1 MKMTLI
7 LTFFLAIFSACSNSE
22 LPKEKSDSATVTNN
36 TAHQAA
42 IITGAQQIDKYL
54 PLLKGKKVALA
65 INNTSVI
72 DGKLS
77 MDTLL
82 KLGVN
87 IVKGFGPEH
96 GFRGKA
102 SAGAKISDETDEKT
116 GVPLISLYGS
126 KYKPTIEDMKGID
139 VMVFDMQDVGVR
151 FYTYLSTLHYI
162 MEACAENNVELIVL
176 DRPNPNDGY
185 VDGPVREPDQESFVG
200 KHAIPIL
207 HGLTFGEYAGM
218 INGEG
223 WLPGKAKS
231 KLTIIKMENYE
242 HGKPYTLPVAPSPNL
257 NTQQSILLYPSL
269 CLFEGTVI
277 SQGRGTY
284 FPFTVLGSPE
294 LKGKYEFSF
303 KPVSIPGLSEK
314 PPHMDK
320 DCYGADLRKY
330 DTSVFTKT
338 GRLNLTWLKE
348 FYAAYPNKAQFFSAA
363 RFDRLAGTTNLRKQ
377 IIAGKSEEEIR
388 RSWEPALGAYKA
400 VRKKYLLYKL

>member
-1 MKMTLI
+1 MKNLAFITLLIISI
-7 LTFFLAIFSACSNSE
+7 LGCGSGTPE
-22 LPKEKSDSATVTNN
+22 QTKSDSTSVAVN
-36 TAHQAA
+36 TSADGT
-42 IITGAQQIDKYL
+42 IITGAQQINKYL

-102 SAGAKISDETDEKT
+102 SAGAKIGDETDEKT

-126 KYKPTIEDMKGID
+126 KYKPTKADMQGID
-139 VMVFDMQDVGVR
+139 VMIFDMQDVGVR

-162 MEACAENNVELIVL
+162 MEACAENNVDLIVL

-185 VDGPVREPDQESFVG
+185 VDGPVREADQESFVG

-223 WLPGKAKS
+223 WLPGKVKS
-231 KLTIIKMENYE
+231 KLTVIKMENYA
-242 HGKPYTLPVAPSPNL
+242 HGKPYTLPIAPSPNL

-277 SQGRGTY
+277 SQGRGTLY
-284 FPFTVLGSPE
+284 PFTVLGNPQ
-294 LKGKYEFSF
+294 LKGKYKFSF
-303 KPVSIPGLSEK
+303 KPASIPGMSEK

-320 DCYGADLRKY
+320 DCYGLDLRKY
-330 DTSVFTKT
+330 DTSTFTKT
-338 GRLNLTWLKE
+338 GRINLTWLKE
-348 FYAAYPNKAQFFSAA
+348 FYAAYPDKGAFFRNAN
-363 RFDRLAGTTNLRKQ
+363 FDRLAGTTKLRQQ
-377 IIAGKSEEEIR
+377 IIDGKSEDAIR
-388 RSWEPALGAYKA
+388 KSWEPALSSYKVTRA
-400 VRKKYLLYKL
+400 KYLLY

>member
-1 MKMTLI
+1 MTLI
-7 LTFFLAIFSACSNSE
+7 LTFILAVLSACSNAE
-22 LPKEKSDSATVTNN
+22 QPKAKIDSSAIGSD
-36 TAHQAA
+36 TANQSA
-42 IITGAQQIDKYL
+42 IITGAQQINKYL

-102 SAGAKISDETDEKT
+102 SAGAKIGDETDEKT

-126 KYKPTIEDMKGID
+126 KYKPTKEDMKGID
-139 VMVFDMQDVGVR
+139 VMIFDMQDVGVR

-162 MEACAENNVELIVL
+162 MEACAENNVDLIVL

-185 VDGPVREPDQESFVG
+185 VDGPVREADQESFVG

-223 WLPGKAKS
+223 WLPGKAKCR
-231 KLTIIKMENYE
+231 LTVIKMENYK
-242 HGKPYTLPVAPSPNL
+242 HGMPYTLPVAPSPNL

-284 FPFTVLGSPE
+284 FPFTVLGNPE

-303 KPVSIPGLSEK
+303 KPVSIPGMSEK

-320 DCYGADLRKY
+320 DCYGIDLRKY
-330 DTSVFTKT
+330 DTSIFTKT
-338 GRLNLTWLKE
+338 GRINLTWLKE
-348 FYAAYPNKAQFFSAA
+348 FYAAYPNKAAFFRAA
-363 RFDRLAGTTNLRKQ
+363 NFDRLAGTTKLRKQ
-377 IIAGKSEEEIR
+377 ITEGKSEEEIR
-388 RSWEPALGAYKA
+388 KSWEPALGRYKEM
-400 VRKKYLLYKL
+400 RKGYLLY

>member
-1 MKMTLI
+1 MTLI
-7 LTFFLAIFSACSNSE
+7 LTFILAVLSACSNAE
-22 LPKEKSDSATVTNN
+22 QPKAKIDSSAIGSD
-36 TAHQAA
+36 TANQSA

-102 SAGAKISDETDEKT
+102 SAGAKIGDETDEKT

-126 KYKPTIEDMKGID
+126 KYKPTKEDMKGID
-139 VMVFDMQDVGVR
+139 VMIFDMQDVGVR

-162 MEACAENNVELIVL
+162 MEACAENNVDLIVL

-185 VDGPVREPDQESFVG
+185 VDGPVREADQESFVG

-223 WLPGKAKS
+223 WLPGKAKCR
-231 KLTIIKMENYE
+231 LMVIKMENYK
-242 HGKPYTLPVAPSPNL
+242 HGMPSTLPVAPSPNL

-284 FPFTVLGSPE
+284 FPFTVLGNPE

-303 KPVSIPGLSEK
+303 KPVSIPGMSEK

-320 DCYGADLRKY
+320 DCYGIDLRKY
-330 DTSVFTKT
+330 DTSIFTKT
-338 GRLNLTWLKE
+338 GRINLTWLKE
-348 FYAAYPNKAQFFSAA
+348 FYAAYPNKAAFFRAA
-363 RFDRLAGTTNLRKQ
+363 NFDRLAGTTQLRKQ
-377 IIAGKSEEEIR
+377 ITEGKSEEEIR
-388 RSWEPALGAYKA
+388 KSWEPALGRYKEM
-400 VRKKYLLYKL
+400 RKGYLLY

>member
-1 MKMTLI
+1 MSKILLITLSAVGI
-7 LTFFLAIFSACSNSE
+7 LACGSAAPE
-22 LPKEKSDSATVTNN
+22 QTRSDSTTVAVNS
-36 TAHQAA
+36 TAGD

-54 PLLKGKKVALA
+54 PLLKGKRVGLT

-82 KLGVN
+82 KRGVN

-102 SAGAKISDETDEKT
+102 SAGAKIGDETDEKT

-126 KYKPTIEDMKGID
+126 KYKPTKEDMKGID

-162 MEACAENNVELIVL
+162 MEACAENNVELIIL

-185 VDGPVREPDQESFVG
+185 VDGPVREADQESFVG

-223 WLPGKAKS
+223 WLPGKAKA
-231 KLTIIKMENYE
+231 KLTVIKMENYA
-242 HGKPYTLPVAPSPNL
+242 HGKPYTLPIAPSPNL

-277 SQGRGTY
+277 SQGRGTLY
-284 FPFTVLGSPE
+284 PFTVLGNPE

-303 KPVSIPGLSEK
+303 KPVSIPGMSEK

-320 DCYGADLRKY
+320 DCYGLDLRKY
-330 DTSVFTKT
+330 DTSTFTKS
-338 GRLNLTWLKE
+338 GRINLTWLKE
-348 FYAAYPNKAQFFSAA
+348 FYAAYPNKSVFFRNAT
-363 RFDRLAGTTNLRKQ
+363 FDRLAGTTKLRNQ
-377 IIAGKSEEEIR
+377 IIEGKSEEEIR
-388 RSWEPALGAYKA
+388 KSWEPALSSYK
-400 VRKKYLLYKL
+400 VTRKKYLLY

>member
-1 MKMTLI
+1 MKKILFLI
-7 LTFFLAIFSACSNSE
+7 LPLALLVACSNSA
-22 LPKEKSDSATVTNN
+22 STSSNTDSAALVSDTTIKTEIV
-36 TAHQAA
+36 
-42 IITGAQQIDKYL
+42 TGAQQIDKYL
-54 PLLKGKKVALA
+54 PLLEGKNVALA

-82 KLGVN
+82 KRGVK

-102 SAGAKISDETDEKT
+102 SAGAKIGDETDEKT

-126 KYKPTIEDMKGID
+126 KYKPTPEDMKGID
-139 VMVFDMQDVGVR
+139 IMVFDMQDVGVR

-185 VDGPVREPDQESFVG
+185 VDGPVREAGQESFVG

-223 WLPGKAKS
+223 WLPGKAKC
-231 KLTIIKMENYE
+231 KLTVIKMENYG

-257 NTQQSILLYPSL
+257 NTQQSVLLYPSL

-277 SQGRGTY
+277 SQGRGTHY
-284 FPFTVLGSPE
+284 PFTVLGNPE

-303 KPVSIPGLSEK
+303 KPVSIPGMSEK

-320 DCYGADLRKY
+320 DCYGVDLRKY
-330 DTSVFTKT
+330 DTSIFTKS
-338 GRLNLTWLKE
+338 GRINLTWLKE
-348 FYAAYPNKAQFFSAA
+348 FYAAYPKKAEFFGAA
-363 RFDRLAGTTNLRKQ
+363 RFDRLAGTTTLRKQ
-377 IIAGKSEEEIR
+377 IIEGKSEEEIR
-388 RSWEPALGAYKA
+388 QSWEPGLSNYKET
-400 VRKKYLLYKL
+400 RKKYLLY

>member
-1 MKMTLI
+1 MYMKKSQILLI
-7 LTFFLAIFSACSNSE
+7 PFVIFLACGNQAK
-22 LPKEKSDSATVTNN
+22 LTGVGDSVGVATKATSKTDIV
-36 TAHQAA
+36 
-42 IITGAQQIDKYL
+42 TGAQQIDKYL
-54 PLLKGKKVALA
+54 PLLNGKNVALS

-82 KLGVN
+82 KRGVK

-102 SAGAKISDETDEKT
+102 SAGAKIGDETDEKT

-126 KYKPTIEDMKGID
+126 KYKPTKEDMKGID
-139 VMVFDMQDVGVR
+139 VMIFDMQDVGVR

-185 VDGPVREPDQESFVG
+185 VDGPIRDAAQESFVG

-207 HGLTFGEYAGM
+207 HGLTFGEYAKM

-223 WLPGKAKS
+223 WLPGKAQC
-231 KLTIIKMENYE
+231 KLTVIRMDNYR
-242 HGKPYTLPVAPSPNL
+242 HGKPYTLPIAPSPNL

-284 FPFTVLGSPE
+284 FPFTVLGNPE

-303 KPVSIPGLSEK
+303 KPVSIPGMSEK
-314 PPHMDK
+314 PPHMNK
-320 DCYGADLRKY
+320 DCYGMDLRNY
-330 DTSVFTKT
+330 DTSIFTKT
-338 GRLNLTWLKE
+338 GRINLTWLKE
-348 FYAAYPNKAQFFSAA
+348 FYAAYPNKAEFFKNAT
-363 RFDRLAGTTNLRKQ
+363 FDRLAGTSKLRNQ
-377 IIAGKSEEEIR
+377 IIEGKSETEIR
-388 RSWEPALGAYKA
+388 KSWEQGLGQYKEI
-400 VRKKYLLYKL
+400 RKKYLLY

>member
-1 MKMTLI
+1 MKKTLFLI
-7 LTFFLAIFSACSNSE
+7 LPLAISLACADQTKLTGTGDSMSVT
-22 LPKEKSDSATVTNN
+22 SDIHAKDD
-36 TAHQAA
+36 
-42 IITGAQQIDKYL
+42 IITGAQQIGKYL
-54 PLLKGKKVALA
+54 PLLKGKNVALT
-65 INNTSVI
+65 INNTSII

-82 KLGVN
+82 KLGIK

-102 SAGAKISDETDEKT
+102 SAGAKIGDETDEKT

-126 KYKPTIEDMKGID
+126 KYKPNAEDMKGID

-162 MEACAENNVELIVL
+162 MEACSENNVELIVL
-176 DRPNPNDGY
+176 DRPNPNAGY
-185 VDGPVREPDQESFVG
+185 VDGPIREADQESFVG

-223 WLPGKAKS
+223 WLPGKAKC
-231 KLTIIKMENYE
+231 KLTVIKMENYT
-242 HGKPYTLPVAPSPNL
+242 HGKPYTLPIAPSPNL

-284 FPFTVLGSPE
+284 HPFTVLGNPD

-303 KPVSIPGLSEK
+303 KPVSIAGMSEK
-314 PPHMDK
+314 PPHMNK
-320 DCYGADLRKY
+320 DCYGIDLRKY
-330 DTSVFTKT
+330 DTSIFTKT
-338 GRLNLTWLKE
+338 GRINLTWLKE
-348 FYAAYPNKAQFFSAA
+348 FYAAYPRKAEFFKNAT
-363 RFDRLAGTTNLRKQ
+363 FDRLAGTTKLRNQ
-377 IIAGKSEEEIR
+377 IIEGKSEDEIR
-388 RSWEPALGAYKA
+388 KSWEPGLGRYKEM
-400 VRKKYLLYKL
+400 RKKYLLY

>member
-1 MKMTLI
+1 MIKTLF
-7 LTFFLAIFSACSNSE
+7 LLPLAILLACSNSLKE
-22 LPKEKSDSATVTNN
+22 TVASDIASVTLENTPKAT
-36 TAHQAA
+36 
-42 IITGAQQIDKYL
+42 IRTGAQQIDKYL
-54 PLLKGKKVALA
+54 PLLKGKNVGLS

-82 KLGVN
+82 KLGVK

-102 SAGAKISDETDEKT
+102 SAGAKIGDETDEKT

-126 KYKPTIEDMKGID
+126 KYKPTVEDMKGID

-162 MEACAENNVELIVL
+162 MEACAENNVELIIL
-176 DRPNPNDGY
+176 DRPNPNGGY
-185 VDGPVREPDQESFVG
+185 VDGPVREADQESFVG

-223 WLPGKAKS
+223 WLPGKAKC
-231 KLTIIKMENYE
+231 KLTVIKMENYA
-242 HGKPYTLPVAPSPNL
+242 HGMPYTLPIAPSPNL

-277 SQGRGTY
+277 SQGRGTLY
-284 FPFTVLGSPE
+284 PFTVLGNPE
-294 LKGKYEFSF
+294 LKGKYQFSF
-303 KPVSIPGLSEK
+303 KPVSIPGMSEK

-320 DCYGADLRKY
+320 NCYGLDLRKY
-330 DTSVFTKT
+330 DTSIFTST
-338 GRLNLTWLKE
+338 GHINLTWLKE
-348 FYAAYPNKAQFFSAA
+348 FYAAYPNKAAFFRAA
-363 RFDRLAGTTNLRKQ
+363 NFDRLAGTTKLRNQ
-377 IIAGKSEEEIR
+377 IIGGKSEEEIR
-388 RSWEPALGAYKA
+388 KSWEPQLGQFKEM
-400 VRKKYLLYKL
+400 RKKYLLY

>member
-1 MKMTLI
+1 MKKTLV
-7 LTFFLAIFSACSNSE
+7 LLFSLALLASCG
-22 LPKEKSDSATVTNN
+22 N
-36 TAHQAA
+36 TAMTESSADSTA
-42 IITGAQQIDKYL
+42 VASDTTAKTDIVTGAQQIDKYL
-54 PLLKGKKVALA
+54 PLLKGKNVALS

-82 KLGVN
+82 KLGVK

-96 GFRGKA
+96 GFRGEA
-102 SAGAKISDETDEKT
+102 SAGAKIGDETDEKT

-126 KYKPTIEDMKGID
+126 KYKPTPEDMKGID
-139 VMVFDMQDVGVR
+139 VMIFDMQDVGVR

-185 VDGPVREPDQESFVG
+185 VDGPIREADQESFVG

-223 WLPGKAKS
+223 WLPGKAKC
-231 KLTIIKMENYE
+231 KLTVIKMGNYT
-242 HGKPYTLPVAPSPNL
+242 HGKPYTLPIAPSPNL

-277 SQGRGTY
+277 SQGRGTHY
-284 FPFTVLGSPE
+284 PFTVLGNPE

-303 KPVSIPGLSEK
+303 KPVSIPGMSEK

-320 DCYGADLRKY
+320 DCYGLDLRKY

-338 GRLNLTWLKE
+338 GRINLTWLKE
-348 FYAAYPNKAQFFSAA
+348 FYAAYPNKAEFFRAA
-363 RFDRLAGTTNLRKQ
+363 NFDRLAGTTKLRSQ
-377 IIAGKSEEEIR
+377 IIEGKSEDEIR
-388 RSWEPALGAYKA
+388 KSWEPGLGQYKET
-400 VRKKYLLYKL
+400 RKKYILY

>member
-1 MKMTLI
+1 MKITLI
-7 LTFFLAIFSACSNSE
+7 LTLILAIFSSCTNAS
-22 LPKEKSDSATVTNN
+22 LKEKDSDSVVVANE
-36 TAHQAA
+36 AA
-42 IITGAQQIDKYL
+42 VKADIITGAQQINKYL
-54 PLLKGKKVALA
+54 PLLKGKNVALS

-82 KLGVN
+82 KLGVK

-102 SAGAKISDETDEKT
+102 SAGAKIGDETDEKT

-126 KYKPTIEDMKGID
+126 KYKPTKEDMKGID

-185 VDGPVREPDQESFVG
+185 VDGPIREADQVSFVG

-223 WLPGKAKS
+223 WLPGKAKC
-231 KLTIIKMENYE
+231 KLTVIKMENYT
-242 HGKPYTLPVAPSPNL
+242 HGKPYTLPIAPSPNL

-277 SQGRGTY
+277 SQGRGTHY
-284 FPFTVLGSPE
+284 PFTVLGNPE

-303 KPVSIPGLSEK
+303 KPVSIPGMSEK

-320 DCYGADLRKY
+320 DCYGLDLRKY
-330 DTSVFTKT
+330 DTSIFTKT
-338 GRLNLTWLKE
+338 GRINLTWLKE
-348 FYAAYPNKAQFFSAA
+348 FYAAYPNKAEFFRAA
-363 RFDRLAGTTNLRKQ
+363 NFDRLAGTSKLRKQ
-377 IIAGKSEEEIR
+377 IIEGKSEEEIR
-388 RSWEPALGAYKA
+388 KSWEPGLGEYKET
-400 VRKKYLLYKL
+400 RTKYLLYE

>member
-1 MKMTLI
+1 MNKLLLITLSAVGI
-7 LTFFLAIFSACSNSE
+7 LACGSAAPE
-22 LPKEKSDSATVTNN
+22 QTRSDSTTVAVNSADGN
-36 TAHQAA
+36 

-54 PLLKGKKVALA
+54 PLLKGKRVGLT

-82 KLGVN
+82 KRGVN

-102 SAGAKISDETDEKT
+102 SAGAKIGDETDEKT

-126 KYKPTIEDMKGID
+126 KYKPTKEDMKGID

-162 MEACAENNVELIVL
+162 MEACAENNVELIIL

-185 VDGPVREPDQESFVG
+185 VDGPVREADQESFVG

-223 WLPGKAKS
+223 WLPGKAKA
-231 KLTIIKMENYE
+231 KLTVIKMENYA
-242 HGKPYTLPVAPSPNL
+242 HGKPYTLPIAPSPNL

-277 SQGRGTY
+277 SQGRGTLY
-284 FPFTVLGSPE
+284 PFTVLGNPE

-303 KPVSIPGLSEK
+303 KPVSIPGMSEK

-320 DCYGADLRKY
+320 DCYGLDLRKY
-330 DTSVFTKT
+330 DTSNFTKS
-338 GRLNLTWLKE
+338 GRINLTWLKE
-348 FYAAYPNKAQFFSAA
+348 FYAAYPNKSVFFRNAT
-363 RFDRLAGTTNLRKQ
+363 FDRLSGTTKLRNQ
-377 IIAGKSEEEIR
+377 IIEGKSEEEIR
-388 RSWEPALGAYKA
+388 KSWEPALSSYK
-400 VRKKYLLYKL
+400 VTRKKYLLY

>member
-7 LTFFLAIFSACSNSE
+7 LTFLLAVFAACSNTD
-22 LPKEKSDSATVTNN
+22 LPKEKADSAKIANQTTR
-36 TAHQAA
+36 QAA
-42 IITGAQQIDKYL
+42 IITGAQQVDKYL
-54 PLLKGKKVALA
+54 PMLKGKKVALA

-102 SAGAKISDETDEKT
+102 SAGAKIGDETDEKT

-126 KYKPTIEDMKGID
+126 KYKPTKADMQGID

-162 MEACAENNVELIVL
+162 MEACAENNVDLIVL

-231 KLTIIKMENYE
+231 KLTVIKMQNYN
-242 HGKPYTLPVAPSPNL
+242 HGKPYILPIAPSPNL

-277 SQGRGTY
+277 SQGRGTLY
-284 FPFTVLGSPE
+284 PFTVLGNPE
-294 LKGKYEFSF
+294 LKGKYDFSF
-303 KPVSIPGLSEK
+303 KPVSIPGMSES

-320 DCYGADLRKY
+320 DCYGIDLRTY
-330 DTSVFTKT
+330 DTGTFAKT
-338 GRLNLTWLKE
+338 GRINLTWLKQ
-348 FYAAYPNKAQFFSAA
+348 FYADYPNKAQFFRAA
-363 RFDRLAGTTNLRKQ
+363 NFDRLAGTSKLRTQ
-377 IIAGKSEEEIR
+377 IIEGKSEEEIR
-388 RSWEPALGAYKA
+388 QSWEPALGQYKET
-400 VRKKYLLYKL
+400 RKKYLLY

>member
-1 MKMTLI
+1 MYKPQLLLAAFAI
-7 LTFFLAIFSACSNSE
+7 FLACGNQAKFTAVG
-22 LPKEKSDSATVTNN
+22 DSVGVASKPTTK
-36 TAHQAA
+36 TD

-54 PLLKGKKVALA
+54 PMLKGKNVGLT
-65 INNTSVI
+65 INNTSII

-82 KLGVN
+82 KRGVK

-102 SAGAKISDETDEKT
+102 SAGAKIGDETDEKT

-126 KYKPTIEDMKGID
+126 KYKPSAEDMKGID
-139 VMVFDMQDVGVR
+139 VMIFDMQDVGVR

-176 DRPNPNDGY
+176 DRPNPNDSY
-185 VDGPVREPDQESFVG
+185 VDGPVRDADQESFVG

-207 HGLTFGEYAGM
+207 HGLTFGEYAQM

-223 WLPGKAKS
+223 WLPGKAKC
-231 KLTIIKMENYE
+231 KLTVIKMENYK
-242 HGKPYTLPVAPSPNL
+242 HGKPYTLPIAPSPNL

-284 FPFTVLGSPE
+284 FPFTVLGNPE
-294 LKGKYEFSF
+294 LKGKYDFSF
-303 KPVSIPGLSEK
+303 KPVSIPGMSEK
-314 PPHMDK
+314 PPHMNK
-320 DCYGADLRKY
+320 DCYGLDLRNY
-330 DTSVFTKT
+330 DTSIFTKT
-338 GRLNLTWLKE
+338 GRINLTWLKE
-348 FYAAYPNKAQFFSAA
+348 FYAAYPRKAEFFKNAT
-363 RFDRLAGTTNLRKQ
+363 FDRLAGTTRLRNQ
-377 IIAGKSEEEIR
+377 IIEGKSEEEIR
-388 RSWEPALGAYKA
+388 KSWEPGLSRYKEM
-400 VRKKYLLYKL
+400 RKKYLLY

>member
-1 MKMTLI
+1 MKLLSFLPIAI
-7 LTFFLAIFSACSNSE
+7 LLACTNPA
-22 LPKEKSDSATVTNN
+22 KETAASDSTAVTSENNPRAT
-36 TAHQAA
+36 
-42 IITGAQQIDKYL
+42 IRTGAQQIDKYL
-54 PLLKGKKVALA
+54 PLLKGKKVGLS
-65 INNTSVI
+65 INNTSII

-77 MDTLL
+77 MDTLI

-87 IVKGFGPEH
+87 VVKGFGPEH

-102 SAGAKISDETDEKT
+102 SAGAKIGDETDEKT

-126 KYKPTIEDMKGID
+126 KYKPTAEDMKGID

-185 VDGPVREPDQESFVG
+185 VDGPVREADQESFVG

-223 WLPGKAKS
+223 WLPAKAKC
-231 KLTIIKMENYE
+231 KLTVIKMENYT

-257 NTQQSILLYPSL
+257 NSQQSILLYPSL

-284 FPFTVLGSPE
+284 YPFTVLGNPE

-303 KPVSIPGLSEK
+303 KPISIPGMSER

-320 DCYGADLRKY
+320 DCYGLDLRNY
-330 DTSVFTKT
+330 DTSIFTNT
-338 GRLNLTWLKE
+338 GRINLTWLKE
-348 FYAAYPNKAQFFSAA
+348 FYAAYPNKATFFRAA
-363 RFDRLAGTTNLRKQ
+363 NFDRLAGTSKLRTQ
-377 IIAGKSEEEIR
+377 IIEGKSEDEIR
-388 RSWEPALGAYKA
+388 KSWEPQLGQFKEM
-400 VRKKYLLYKL
+400 RKNYLLY

>member
-1 MKMTLI
+1 MIKTL
-7 LTFFLAIFSACSNSE
+7 FL
-22 LPKEKSDSATVTNN
+22 LPI
-36 TAHQAA
+36 A
-42 IITGAQQIDKYL
+42 IILACTNPEKKSASRNSVVVASDKPTMASIRTGAQQIDKYL
-54 PLLKGKKVALA
+54 PLLKGKKVGLS
-65 INNTSVI
+65 INNTSII

-77 MDTLL
+77 MDTLI

-87 IVKGFGPEH
+87 VVKGFGPEH

-102 SAGAKISDETDEKT
+102 SAGAKIGDETDEKT

-126 KYKPTIEDMKGID
+126 KYKPTVEDMKGID

-162 MEACAENNVELIVL
+162 MEACAENNVELIIL
-176 DRPNPNDGY
+176 DRPNPNGGY
-185 VDGPVREPDQESFVG
+185 VDGPVREADQESFVG

-223 WLPGKAKS
+223 WLPGKAKC
-231 KLTIIKMENYE
+231 KLTVIKMENYA
-242 HGKPYTLPVAPSPNL
+242 HGKPYTLPIAPSPNL

-277 SQGRGTY
+277 SQGRGTLY
-284 FPFTVLGSPE
+284 PFTVLGNPE

-303 KPVSIPGLSEK
+303 KPVSIPGMSEK

-320 DCYGADLRKY
+320 DCYGLDLRKY
-330 DTSVFTKT
+330 DTSIFAST
-338 GRLNLTWLKE
+338 GRINLTWLKE
-348 FYAAYPNKAQFFSAA
+348 FYAAYPNKAAFFRAA
-363 RFDRLAGTTNLRKQ
+363 NFDRLAGTTKLRNQ
-377 IIAGKSEEEIR
+377 IIGGKSEEEIR
-388 RSWEPALGAYKA
+388 KSWEPKLGQFKEI
-400 VRKKYLLYKL
+400 RKKYLFY

>member
-1 MKMTLI
+1 MTLI
-7 LTFFLAIFSACSNSE
+7 LTFLLAVFAACSNTD
-22 LPKEKSDSATVTNN
+22 LPKEKADSAKIANQTTR
-36 TAHQAA
+36 QAA
-42 IITGAQQIDKYL
+42 IITGAQQVDKYL
-54 PLLKGKKVALA
+54 PMLKGKKVALA

-102 SAGAKISDETDEKT
+102 SAGAKIGDETDEKT

-126 KYKPTIEDMKGID
+126 KYKPTKADMQGID

-162 MEACAENNVELIVL
+162 MEACAENNVDLIVL

-231 KLTIIKMENYE
+231 KLTVIKMQNYN
-242 HGKPYTLPVAPSPNL
+242 HGKPYILPIAPSPNL

-277 SQGRGTY
+277 SQGRGTLY
-284 FPFTVLGSPE
+284 PFTVLGNPE
-294 LKGKYEFSF
+294 LKGKYDFSF
-303 KPVSIPGLSEK
+303 KPVSIPGMSES

-320 DCYGADLRKY
+320 DCYGIDLRTY
-330 DTSVFTKT
+330 DTGTFAKT
-338 GRLNLTWLKE
+338 GRINLTWLKQ
-348 FYAAYPNKAQFFSAA
+348 FYADYPNKAQFFRAA
-363 RFDRLAGTTNLRKQ
+363 NFDRLAGTSKLRTQ
-377 IIAGKSEEEIR
+377 IIEGKSEEEIR
-388 RSWEPALGAYKA
+388 QSWEPALGQYKET
-400 VRKKYLLYKL
+400 RKKYLLY

>member
-1 MKMTLI
+1 MKL
-7 LTFFLAIFSACSNSE
+7 LSFLPIAVLLACSNPEKKSASSDSVAVVSE
-22 LPKEKSDSATVTNN
+22 TSPKSD
-36 TAHQAA
+36 

-54 PLLKGKKVALA
+54 PLLKGKKVGLV
-65 INNTSVI
+65 INHTSII

-77 MDTLL
+77 MDTLI
-82 KLGVN
+82 KRGVN
-87 IVKGFGPEH
+87 VVKGFGPEH

-102 SAGAKISDETDEKT
+102 SAGAKIGDETDEKT

-126 KYKPTIEDMKGID
+126 KYKPSKEDMKGID

-162 MEACAENNVELIVL
+162 MEACAENNVELIIL

-185 VDGPVREPDQESFVG
+185 IDGPVREADQESFVG

-231 KLTIIKMENYE
+231 KLTVIKMENYK
-242 HGKPYTLPVAPSPNL
+242 HGMPYTLPVAPSPNL

-277 SQGRGTY
+277 SQGRGTQY
-284 FPFTVLGSPE
+284 PFTVLGNPE

-303 KPVSIPGLSEK
+303 TPVSIPGMSEK
-314 PPHMDK
+314 PPHMGK
-320 DCYGADLRKY
+320 ECYGLDLRKY

-338 GRLNLTWLKE
+338 GRINLTWLKE
-348 FYAAYPNKAQFFSAA
+348 FYAAYPEKDKFFRAA
-363 RFDRLAGTTNLRKQ
+363 NFDRLAGTSKLRNQ
-377 IIAGKSEEEIR
+377 IIEGKSEEEIR
-388 RSWEPALGAYKA
+388 KSWEPELGRYKEM
-400 VRKKYLLYKL
+400 RKGYLLY

>member
-1 MKMTLI
+1 MNLI
-7 LTFFLAIFSACSNSE
+7 LTFILAVLSACSNTG
-22 LPKEKSDSATVTNN
+22 LPKQKTDSSAIASN
-36 TAHQAA
+36 TANQSD

-77 MDTLL
+77 MDTLI

-102 SAGAKISDETDEKT
+102 SAGAKIGDETDEKT

-126 KYKPTIEDMKGID
+126 KYKPTKEDMKGID

-162 MEACAENNVELIVL
+162 MEACAENNVDLIVL

-231 KLTIIKMENYE
+231 KLTLIKMQNYA
-242 HGKPYTLPVAPSPNL
+242 HGKKYTLPVAPSPNL

-277 SQGRGTY
+277 SQGRGTLY
-284 FPFTVLGSPE
+284 PFTVLGNPE

-303 KPVSIPGLSEK
+303 KPVSIPGMSEK

-320 DCYGADLRKY
+320 DCYGIDLRTY
-330 DTSVFTKT
+330 DTSIFAKT
-338 GRLNLTWLKE
+338 GRINLTWLKE
-348 FYAAYPNKAQFFSAA
+348 FYADYPNKAQFFRAA
-363 RFDRLAGTTNLRKQ
+363 NFDRLAGTTKLRNQ
-377 IIAGKSEEEIR
+377 IIEGKSEEEIR
-388 RSWEPALGAYKA
+388 KSWEPALGRYKEM
-400 VRKKYLLYKL
+400 RKKYLLY

>member
-1 MKMTLI
+1 MIKTIFLLPIAILLACTNPLKETVASDTASVTLEN
-7 LTFFLAIFSACSNSE
+7 T
-22 LPKEKSDSATVTNN
+22 PKAT
-36 TAHQAA
+36 
-42 IITGAQQIDKYL
+42 IRTGAQQIDKYL
-54 PLLKGKKVALA
+54 PLLKGKNVGLS

-82 KLGVN
+82 KLGVK

-102 SAGAKISDETDEKT
+102 SAGAKIGDETDEKT

-126 KYKPTIEDMKGID
+126 KYKPTVEDMKGID
-139 VMVFDMQDVGVR
+139 VMIFDMQDVGVR

-162 MEACAENNVELIVL
+162 MEACAENNVELILL

-185 VDGPVREPDQESFVG
+185 VDGPVREADQESFVG

-223 WLPGKAKS
+223 WLPGKAKC
-231 KLTIIKMENYE
+231 KLTVIKMENYA
-242 HGKPYTLPVAPSPNL
+242 HGMSYILPIAPSPNL

-277 SQGRGTY
+277 SQGRGTL
-284 FPFTVLGSPE
+284 FPFTVLGNPE

-303 KPVSIPGLSEK
+303 KPVSIPGMSEK

-320 DCYGADLRKY
+320 NCYGLDLRKY
-330 DTSVFTKT
+330 DTSIFTST
-338 GRLNLTWLKE
+338 GRINLTWLKE
-348 FYAAYPNKAQFFSAA
+348 FYAAYPNKAAFFRAA
-363 RFDRLAGTTNLRKQ
+363 NFDRLAGTTKLRNQ
-377 IIAGKSEEEIR
+377 IIEGKSEEEIR
-388 RSWEPALGAYKA
+388 KSWEPQLGQFKEM
-400 VRKKYLLYKL
+400 RKNYLLY

>member
-1 MKMTLI
+1 MIKTL
-7 LTFFLAIFSACSNSE
+7 FL
-22 LPKEKSDSATVTNN
+22 LPI
-36 TAHQAA
+36 A
-42 IITGAQQIDKYL
+42 IILACTNPEKKSASRNSVVVASDKPTMASIRTGAQQIDKYL
-54 PLLKGKKVALA
+54 PLLKGKNVALS

-82 KLGVN
+82 KLGVK

-102 SAGAKISDETDEKT
+102 SAGAKIGDETDEKT

-126 KYKPTIEDMKGID
+126 KYKPTVEDMKGID

-162 MEACAENNVELIVL
+162 MEACAENNVELILL

-185 VDGPVREPDQESFVG
+185 VDGPVREADQESFVG

-223 WLPGKAKS
+223 WLPGKAKC
-231 KLTIIKMENYE
+231 KLTVIKMENYA
-242 HGKPYTLPVAPSPNL
+242 HGMPYTLPIAPSPNL

-277 SQGRGTY
+277 SQGRGTL
-284 FPFTVLGSPE
+284 FPFTVLGNPE

-303 KPVSIPGLSEK
+303 KPVSIPGMSEK
-314 PPHMDK
+314 PTHMDK
-320 DCYGADLRKY
+320 NCYGLDLRKY
-330 DTSVFTKT
+330 DTSIFTST
-338 GRLNLTWLKE
+338 GRINLTWLKE
-348 FYAAYPNKAQFFSAA
+348 FYAAYPNKAAFFRAA
-363 RFDRLAGTTNLRKQ
+363 NFDRLAGTTKLRNQ
-377 IIAGKSEEEIR
+377 IIEGKSEEEIR
-388 RSWEPALGAYKA
+388 KSWEPKLGQFKEMS
-400 VRKKYLLYKL
+400 KKYFLY

>member
-1 MKMTLI
+1 MKLLSLVPIAI
-7 LTFFLAIFSACSNSE
+7 LLACSNPETKSASTDSLAVVSE
-22 LPKEKSDSATVTNN
+22 TSPKAD
-36 TAHQAA
+36 
-42 IITGAQQIDKYL
+42 IITGAQQINKYF
-54 PLLKGKKVALA
+54 PLLKGKKVGLA

-77 MDTLL
+77 MDTLI

-87 IVKGFGPEH
+87 VVKGFGPEH

-102 SAGAKISDETDEKT
+102 SAGAKIGDETDEKT
-116 GVPLISLYGS
+116 GVRLISLYGS
-126 KYKPTIEDMKGID
+126 KYKPSKEDMKGID

-162 MEACAENNVELIVL
+162 MEACAENNVELIIL

-185 VDGPVREPDQESFVG
+185 VDGPVREADQESFVG

-223 WLPGKAKS
+223 WLPGKAKCR
-231 KLTIIKMENYE
+231 LTVIKMENYK
-242 HGKPYTLPVAPSPNL
+242 HGMPYTLPVAPSPNL

-284 FPFTVLGSPE
+284 YPFTVLGNPE
-294 LKGKYEFSF
+294 LKGKYKFSF
-303 KPVSIPGLSEK
+303 KPVSIPGMSEK

-320 DCYGADLRKY
+320 DCYGIDLRKY
-330 DTSVFTKT
+330 DTNIFTKT
-338 GRLNLTWLKE
+338 GRINLTWLKE
-348 FYAAYPNKAQFFSAA
+348 FYAAYPDKAKFFRPAN
-363 RFDRLAGTTNLRKQ
+363 FDRLAGTTKLRNQ
-377 IIAGKSEEEIR
+377 IIEGKSEEEIR
-388 RSWEPALGAYKA
+388 KSWEPALGQYKEM
-400 VRKKYLLYKL
+400 RKGYLLY